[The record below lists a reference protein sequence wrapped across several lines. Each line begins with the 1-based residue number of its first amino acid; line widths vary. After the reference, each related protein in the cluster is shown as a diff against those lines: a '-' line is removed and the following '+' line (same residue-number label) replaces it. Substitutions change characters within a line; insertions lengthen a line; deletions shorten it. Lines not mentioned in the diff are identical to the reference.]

1 MHRFLLLINNE
12 IRGLLSYKISMG
24 NRKLQVWL
32 PLLFS
37 ITMVFGMAVGYRL
50 RENTN
55 MPGFFRTAN
64 KSAMQEV
71 LDLISLRYVDNVG
84 VDTLSNKTIQ
94 NMLNRLD
101 PHSIYIPASKL
112 STINDGLRGNF
123 SGIGVEF
130 QMFYDTVNVLNVLPG
145 GPSEKAGM
153 QVGDKIIKV
162 NDTINIAGTKMNTDA
177 IRKALRGE
185 TGSKVK
191 VTVVRNFKQ
200 VPLTITRGTI
210 AIPSVNAA
218 YMITPT
224 TGFIHLDT
232 FAESTYREFMV
243 ALEKLQSQKM
253 QKLILD
259 LRGNGGGLLSQAVNI
274 ADEFL
279 DEDKMIVYTQGAR
292 VPKYEYRCKR
302 NGLFEKGELVLLVD
316 EGSASASEVLGGAL
330 QDWDRAT
337 IIGRRTF
344 GKGLVQEQFE
354 LRDGSALRLTVARYY
369 SPLGR
374 NIQKPYDQG
383 YEKYEEE
390 LTERFHSKEVL
401 QSGDTSKA
409 DTSKIKGPA
418 FKTQRGRIVYGGGG
432 ITPDVYVPLDT
443 ASMGREVMK
452 LYIKGTLSNFIYTY
466 YLKHKAEITRFKSP
480 EQLAVAFKAGEAEWN
495 ALKNFAAAD
504 SINLNNVSAK
514 DKADLIKRIPPL
526 IARQIWRY
534 EGYYKVLNRTDK
546 FVQTALEQ
554 LSKPVQAKVYNK

>member
-1 MHRFLLLINNE
+1 MV
-12 IRGLLSYKISMG
+12 

-37 ITMVFGMAVGYRL
+37 IIMVLGMIVGYKL
-50 RENTN
+50 RENTSL
-55 MPGFFRTAN
+55 PGFFRTSS
-64 KSAMQEV
+64 KSSVQEIF
-71 LDLISLRYVDNVG
+71 DLINLRYVDDVKL
-84 VDTLSNKTIQ
+84 DTLADKAIQ
-94 NMLNRLD
+94 NVLHRLD
-101 PHSIYIPASKL
+101 PHSVYIPSGKL
-112 STINDGLRGNF
+112 GMINDELRGNF

-130 QMFYDTVNVLNVLPG
+130 QMFYDTVNVLNVLKG

-153 QVGDKIIKV
+153 QIGDKIIKV
-162 NDTINIAGTKMNTDA
+162 NDSINIAGVKMRSDD
-177 IRKALRGE
+177 IRKVLRGA
-185 TGSKVK
+185 TGSNVK
-191 VTVVRNFKQ
+191 VTVVRNGKQ
-200 VPLTITRGTI
+200 LPVTITRGTI
-210 AIPSVNAA
+210 PLPSVDAA
-218 YMITPT
+218 YMITPA
-224 TGFIHLDT
+224 TGFIHINK
-232 FAESTYREFMV
+232 FAESTYREFMQ
-243 ALEKLQSQKM
+243 ALEKLQAQKM

-279 DEDKMIVYTQGAR
+279 NENKMIVYTQGAH

-302 NGLFEKGELVLLVD
+302 DGLFEKGDLVLLVD

-374 NIQKPYDQG
+374 NIQKPYNQG

-390 LTERFHSKEVL
+390 ISERFHSKEVL

-418 FKTQRGRIVYGGGG
+418 FKTPKGRIVYGGGG
-432 ITPDVYVPLDT
+432 IMPDVYVPLDT
-443 ASMGREVMK
+443 ASMGKEVMK
-452 LYIKGTLSNFIYTY
+452 LYTKGILSNFIYTY
-466 YLKHKAEITRFKSP
+466 YVQHKAEISQYKTP
-480 EQLAVAFKAGEAEWN
+480 EQLGQSFKAGETEWN
-495 ALKNFAAAD
+495 ALKNFAAKD
-504 SINLNNVSAK
+504 SVNLNKASAK
-514 DKADLIKRIPPL
+514 DKADIIERIPSL

-534 EGYYKVLNRTDK
+534 EGYYEVMNRTDN
-546 FVQTALEQ
+546 FVQKALEQ
-554 LSKPVQAKVYNK
+554 INKPIQEKVYNK